1 MRPWRGCCSGLH
13 SAGTCRGVLSGGG
26 GAETSQ
32 NATRSRAD
40 HFLYNVGG
48 GGGRGGGGGGGERG
62 SSSGESSAPPTNCAD
77 NIWGGNFRCVCVCVC
92 FVYTD
97 KYGGVYGLGGQE
109 YAYHHNEDESSFQL
123 VDTTKTVRRM

>member
-1 MRPWRGCCSGLH
+1 M
-13 SAGTCRGVLSGGG
+13 
-26 GAETSQ
+26 
-32 NATRSRAD
+32 
-40 HFLYNVGG
+40 
-48 GGGRGGGGGGGERG
+48 
-62 SSSGESSAPPTNCAD
+62 D

-123 VDTTKTVRRM
+123 VDTTKTVRPPYQRNKMRLSQVSQ